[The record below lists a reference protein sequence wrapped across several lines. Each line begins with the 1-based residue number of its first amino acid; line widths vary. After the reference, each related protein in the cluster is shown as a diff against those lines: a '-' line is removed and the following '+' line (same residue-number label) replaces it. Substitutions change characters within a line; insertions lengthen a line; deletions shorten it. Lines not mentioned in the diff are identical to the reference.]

1 MVVGEVAVAVVGE
14 VVEWRVEREE
24 ELEAVM
30 EAVIEAAEAVE
41 AEVELEVRVRVGRP
55 LSELTWIFFM
65 AWDLRLALRLESLL
79 CLPRDFDLS
88 LDLLFDFDLDFDLD
102 FGLEEEERDRR
113 EW

>member
-1 MVVGEVAVAVVGE
+1 M
-14 VVEWRVEREE
+14 EREE
-24 ELEAVM
+24 ELEAVI
-30 EAVIEAAEAVE
+30 EAVIEAVE

>member
-1 MVVGEVAVAVVGE
+1 MMVAVVVVGEVAVAVVGE

-24 ELEAVM
+24 ELEAV
-30 EAVIEAAEAVE
+30 IEAVE